1 MQLTRAMAEAWSAD
15 ESGITCNAIGPGFF
29 QTGLTSSLYGQDE
42 VIKALAGQ
50 TIIGRNGELD
60 DLKGVAIFLA
70 SHASDYITGQTV
82 YLDGGWTAK

>member
-1 MQLTRAMAEAWSAD
+1 MTRAMAEAWSAD

-29 QTGLTSSLYGQDE
+29 KTDLTSGLYNQE
-42 VIKALAGQ
+42 QVIDALARQ

-70 SHASDYITGQTV
+70 SPASDYITGQTI